1 MSANAQKLIQ
11 YIKNV
16 INASI
21 FKDIAKDSLQDIVD
35 KLVKN
40 GTLFNKRNR
49 DKDSQRINGDEINDP
64 SGNISPLSTHSSTTA
79 SPTISRQ
86 FS

>member
-11 YIKNV
+11 YIKKV

-49 DKDSQRINGDEINDP
+49 DKDSQRMNGDEINDP
-64 SGNISPLSTHSSTTA
+64 SGNISPFSTHS
-79 SPTISRQ
+79 
-86 FS
+86 